1 MKVTAHEESA
11 VMRLCVIG
19 TGYVGLV
26 TGTCFAEMGHRVSCV
41 DVDAA
46 KVARLK
52 AGEPTIY
59 EPGLKELMQNNM
71 RERRLFFTTDLADG
85 LKEAEVCFI
94 AVGTPSTTE
103 GAADISMVLAVADSI
118 GKCIDQYMVVVNK
131 STVPVGT
138 ADKVRAVIQAR
149 LQERGLVNVEF
160 DIVSNPEF
168 LKEGAAVED
177 FMRPERVVVGS
188 DNPRAAERM
197 RELYEPFVRNQNPI
211 LLMDIKSA
219 EITKYAA
226 NAMLALRISFM
237 NEMAALCEQA
247 GADIAQVR
255 AGIGSDSRIG
265 ISFLY
270 AGVGYGGSC
279 FPKDVRELIHVGQ
292 AGGLP
297 MDIVAAVDRVNERQK
312 QAFAEKIINFYQGSI
327 AGKKFAVWGL
337 AFKPLTDD
345 MRDAPSIQILR
356 ALSEQGAALVAYDPQ
371 AVEQAG
377 QIFGPS
383 INISYVEDMME
394 ALTGV
399 DALLLLTEWRQFRQP
414 DFAGMKQRMR
424 QPVIFDGRNQYNPKQ
439 MKTMGFVYR
448 CIGRPNG

>member
-1 MKVTAHEESA
+1 MKI
-11 VMRLCVIG
+11 CVVG

-26 TGTCFAEMGHRVSCV
+26 TGTCFAEMGHRVYCV

-46 KVARLK
+46 KVARLQ

-71 RERRLFFTTDLADG
+71 RERRLFFTSDLAAG
-85 LKEAEVCFI
+85 LREAAVCFI
-94 AVGTPSTTE
+94 AVGTPSTAA
-103 GAADISMVLAVADSI
+103 GAADISMVLAVAGSI
-118 GKCIDQYMVVVNK
+118 GDCIDQYLVVVNK

-138 ADKVRAVIQAR
+138 AEQVRAVIAAR
-149 LQERGLVNVEF
+149 LQQRGASHIEF
-160 DIVSNPEF
+160 DLVSNPEF

-177 FMRPERVVVGS
+177 FMRPERVVIGA
-188 DNPRAAERM
+188 DNQRAAQQM
-197 RELYEPFVRNQNPI
+197 RQLYEPFVRNQHPI

-237 NEMAALCEQA
+237 NEMAAVCEQL
-247 GADIAQVR
+247 GGDIAQVR

-265 ISFLY
+265 MSFLY

-279 FPKDVRELIHVGQ
+279 FPKDVRELIHTGQ
-292 AGGLP
+292 ANGLP
-297 MDIVAAVDRVNERQK
+297 MDITAAVDRVNERQK
-312 QAFAEKIINFYQGSI
+312 QAFADKIINHYQGAV

-345 MRDAPSIQILR
+345 MRDAPAIPIIN
-356 ALSEQGAALVAYDPQ
+356 ALSQHGAAIVAFDPQ
-371 AVEQAG
+371 ATDQARRS
-377 QIFGPS
+377 FAPTV
-383 INISYVEDMME
+383 NISYAADMLD
-394 ALTGV
+394 ALNGA

-414 DFAGMKQRMR
+414 DFAEIKQRLA
-424 QPVIFDGRNQYNPKQ
+424 QPVIFDGRNQYNPSELQ
-439 MKTMGFVYR
+439 QLGFSYY
-448 CIGRPNG
+448 CIGRSVSAELGD

>member
-1 MKVTAHEESA
+1 MKVAAHEESA

-118 GKCIDQYMVVVNK
+118 GTCIDQYMVVVNK

-237 NEMAALCEQA
+237 NEMAALCEQM

-265 ISFLY
+265 ISFFIC
-270 AGVGYGGSC
+270 GRGYGGSC
-279 FPKDVRELIHVGQ
+279 FPKDVRELIHVDRRRLADGYCR
-292 AGGLP
+292 GG
-297 MDIVAAVDRVNERQK
+297 DRVNERQK
-312 QAFAEKIINFYQGSI
+312 QAFAEKIINFLPGSV

-337 AFKPLTDD
+337 ALQTADRRYAGCSVDTNSPDLV
-345 MRDAPSIQILR
+345 RARRRLGRLR
-356 ALSEQGAALVAYDPQ
+356 SASDRTSRTNLRSVNKHQL
-371 AVEQAG
+371 
-377 QIFGPS
+377 
-383 INISYVEDMME
+383 
-394 ALTGV
+394 
-399 DALLLLTEWRQFRQP
+399 R
-414 DFAGMKQRMR
+414 
-424 QPVIFDGRNQYNPKQ
+424 
-439 MKTMGFVYR
+439 
-448 CIGRPNG
+448 

>member
-1 MKVTAHEESA
+1 
-11 VMRLCVIG
+11 MRLCVIG

-118 GKCIDQYMVVVNK
+118 GTCIDQYMVVVNK

-237 NEMAALCEQA
+237 NEMAALCEQM

-312 QAFAEKIINFYQGSI
+312 QAFAEKIINFYQGSV

-356 ALSEQGAALVAYDPQ
+356 TLSEQGADLVAYDPQ
-371 AVEQAG
+371 ATGQAG

-399 DALLLLTEWRQFRQP
+399 DALLLLTEWRQFRRP

-439 MKTMGFVYR
+439 MKNMGFVYR